1 MTSYHKG
8 TTGEVLDELKTSKKG
23 LSEEEASIRVKKYGL
38 NKLMETKRKSL
49 FIKFIEQ
56 FKDLTLIIL
65 LIAAFISLTALRVI
79 GCIPIAAD
87 NTALFNTLVSI
98 CTILGAFSS
107 INMGLAVFNLLP
119 IPPLDGS
126 RILTLFLP
134 QDKYFGIM
142 KYERYIFGVLFIVV
156 FLGLLDKP
164 LAFLQNVTANVLWS
178 LTNWVDLI
186 ANLFI
191 KSNIGVI

>member
-1 MTSYHKG
+1 M
-8 TTGEVLDELKTSKKG
+8 
-23 LSEEEASIRVKKYGL
+23 
-38 NKLMETKRKSL
+38 
-49 FIKFIEQ
+49 
-56 FKDLTLIIL
+56 
-65 LIAAFISLTALRVI
+65 
-79 GCIPIAAD
+79 
-87 NTALFNTLVSI
+87 
-98 CTILGAFSS
+98 
-107 INMGLAVFNLLP
+107 
-119 IPPLDGS
+119 
-126 RILTLFLP
+126 TLFLP

-164 LAFLQNVTANVLWS
+164 LAFLQNETTNVLWQ